1 MRQMRTLTMFS
12 KQLAVNK
19 NILSAISD
27 LGVDLINISLISST
41 DTVVYCQVEETSHS
55 ENSVYNC

>member
-1 MRQMRTLTMFS
+1 M
-12 KQLAVNK
+12 AVNK

-41 DTVVYCQVEETSHS
+41 DMVMYWQAEETG
-55 ENSVYNC
+55 VPQ